1 MSESTKFIYCD
12 ARGVI
17 SYRDIANVSKTEEYI
32 QGYCTQDNGFRT
44 FRKDR
49 ILEHVDEEKNVDER
63 LKYHIANHPPP
74 RESSSPGE
82 GSARRS
88 YTRYLNTSN
97 APEICFTGFKQEDKV
112 RLAEQAK
119 TAGMFVCASVT
130 KQLVYLCCGYN
141 AGPKKIEK
149 SRHQG
154 TIILNDLQFVELLE
168 TGEIPEQ

>member
-1 MSESTKFIYCD
+1 MRENTKFIYCD

-17 SYRDIANVSKTEEYI
+17 SYRDIANISKTEEYI

-49 ILEHVDEEKNVDER
+49 VLEYVDEKTNVDER
-63 LKYHIANHPPP
+63 LKYYISSHPLR
-74 RESSSPGE
+74 REESTKWSHTKHS
-82 GSARRS
+82 
-88 YTRYLNTSN
+88 NTCN
-97 APEICFTGFKQEDKV
+97 VPEICFTGFKREDKI
-112 RLAEQAK
+112 RLAERAK
-119 TAGMFVCASVT
+119 SAGMFVRDSVT

-154 TIILNDLQFVELLE
+154 AIILNELQFVELLE
-168 TGEIPEQ
+168 TGEIPEDA

>member
-12 ARGVI
+12 AHGVI
-17 SYRDIANVSKTEEYI
+17 SYRDIANVSKTEEYL

-49 ILEHVDEEKNVDER
+49 VLEYVGEEANVDER
-63 LKYHIANHPPP
+63 LKYHIDSNPSP
-74 RESSSPGE
+74 REESAQRE
-82 GSARRS
+82 GSLRRS
-88 YTRYLNTSN
+88 FIRRINTIN
-97 APEICFTGFKQEDKV
+97 APEICFTGFKKEDKI
-112 RLAEQAK
+112 RLSEKAK
-119 TAGMFVCASVT
+119 AAGMFVRDSVT
-130 KQLVYLCCGYN
+130 KQLIYLCCGYN

-154 TIILNDLQFVELLE
+154 AMILNELQFLELLE

>member
-49 ILEHVDEEKNVDER
+49 VLEYVDEETNVDER
-63 LKYHIANHPPP
+63 LKYHIASPPPP
-74 RESSSPGE
+74 REESPPGE
-82 GSARRS
+82 GSPRRS
-88 YTRYLNTSN
+88 YTRRLNTSN
-97 APEICFTGFKQEDKV
+97 APEICFTGFKKEDKI
-112 RLAEQAK
+112 RLAEQAR
-119 TAGMFVCASVT
+119 TAGMFVRDSVT

-154 TIILNDLQFVELLE
+154 AIILNELQFIELLE